1 MSFVDPEVISH
12 HFRVSL
18 QGAFQVEAFGH
29 MQRIVRTK
37 ACSPWPEWI
46 GWYPIDAIDILLV
59 LNTDIDWYP
68 IPISYWY
75 PIGYWIFDHFLYSV
89 DIPYWIGDTIISM
102 VFTRYTQK
110 KLYEHGLYIEM
121 GCWLWP
127 PWLRW
132 LLLGDD
138 IITLGCNGVEWTS

>member
-46 GWYPIDAIDILLV
+46 G
-59 LNTDIDWYP
+59 
-68 IPISYWY
+68 
-75 PIGYWIFDHFLYSV
+75 
-89 DIPYWIGDTIISM
+89 
-102 VFTRYTQK
+102 
-110 KLYEHGLYIEM
+110 
-121 GCWLWP
+121 
-127 PWLRW
+127 
-132 LLLGDD
+132 
-138 IITLGCNGVEWTS
+138 